1 MTMGTLGRLAAGLG
15 FSLLASCSVV
25 AAQGASPAD
34 PWSQVPALPTTYYRD
49 FDFETRINTAEQR
62 NNAELTRQG
71 DVNTS
76 IKARFDTM
84 DQGEKMQRMQEF
96 MMKNPQ
102 QAMQVMQA
110 MQAGA
115 GAVTAPVTASQGD
128 LERLERELAT
138 LTADFQAAVKRVRDP
153 VQRSI
158 DELVKAKGKAC
169 GEGDCV
175 SLPAADVPRY
185 KALYGQLNTDYEN
198 ICGAWWGPSGS
209 FPKWLGNYKQY
220 LLNDVVAPAVKADSL
235 VLQQM
240 AMMGVPGTGFRSTAP
255 LSAVS
260 TYLAKLNQ
268 VYALRP
274 HRIETPT
281 PQAR

>member
-1 MTMGTLGRLAAGLG
+1 MTMGTLGRLSTALAL
-15 FSLLASCSVV
+15 SLLALPGV
-25 AAQGASPAD
+25 ALAQGASAD

-49 FDFETRINTAEQR
+49 FDFETRVNAAQQR
-62 NNAELTRQG
+62 NNAELTRQA
-71 DVNTS
+71 DLNTS

-138 LTADFQAAVKRVRDP
+138 LTTDFQAAVKGARDP
-153 VQRSI
+153 VQRAI
-158 DELVKAKGKAC
+158 DELVKTKGKAC

-185 KALYGQLNTDYEN
+185 KALYGQLNTDYER

-209 FPKWLGNYKQY
+209 FTRWLGNYKQY
-220 LLNDVVAPAVKADSL
+220 LLNDVVAPGVKADSL

-255 LSAVS
+255 ISAVS
-260 TYLAKLNQ
+260 NYLGRLNQ

-274 HRIETPT
+274 HRIETPN
-281 PQAR
+281 PQVR